1 MICIIFILPQSNN
14 PMVKKGYNS
23 LLLVIVISFLSFI
36 PAKSTLFPY
45 KDSRITYHGRYYV
58 D

>member
-1 MICIIFILPQSNN
+1 
-14 PMVKKGYNS
+14 MVKKGYNS
-23 LLLVIVISFLSFI
+23 LLLVIVFSFLSFI

-45 KDSRITYHGRYYV
+45 NDSRITYHSRYYV